1 MKRWFS
7 IGALLV
13 AMTTGCAFGGGPDDA
28 APGGTLPPPPMLGA
42 TAVTAEDEH
51 GAELV
56 CRYIATRPPQERG
69 TAMVFMEPSATDTQI
84 ATVRAVIDGE
94 PAVSEVS
101 YTDQVGAVAEYAA
114 LFPEIPGA
122 ETIDPAQLPASFR
135 FRLPLVDGKVSE
147 PASLPQIRDLPG
159 VKRVI
164 TNRLATCDDVD
175 PRKISAARQAQEN
188 RFGDHDI
195 RVYIDPAKPEAVDRV
210 RQQLLTW
217 PGVVSVDFISQDES
231 LKEFRCFFWDDAK
244 MIAEIREAT
253 VLPPSFRV
261 DAGDDPE
268 EIKQIAS
275 EIEHMPGVKQT
286 TSRATKAELYANLFF
301 GAGQEDDPRQQADCP
316 VHSEQIR

>member
-1 MKRWFS
+1 
-7 IGALLV
+7 
-13 AMTTGCAFGGGPDDA
+13 
-28 APGGTLPPPPMLGA
+28 MLGA
-42 TAVTAEDEH
+42 TAVTAEDKL
-51 GAELV
+51 GAVLV

-69 TAMVFMEPSATDTQI
+69 TAEVFMEPSATDTQI
-84 ATVRAVIDGE
+84 AAVRAAIDSE

-101 YTDQVGAVAEYAA
+101 YIDQAGALAEFAT

-122 ETIDPAQLPASFR
+122 ETTDPHLLPASFR
-135 FRLPLVDGKVSE
+135 FRLPVIDGKVSE
-147 PASLPQIRDLPG
+147 PASLAHIRGMPG
-159 VKRVI
+159 VKSVI

-175 PRKISAARQAQEN
+175 PAKISAARQAEQN

-195 RVYIDPAKPEAVDRV
+195 RVYIDPAQPEAVDRV
-210 RQQLLTW
+210 RQKLLTW
-217 PGVVSVDFISQDES
+217 PGVVSVDFISQDEA
-231 LKEFRCFFWDDAK
+231 LKEFRCFFWNDAK

-275 EIEHMPGVKQT
+275 EIERLPGVRET
-286 TSRATKAELYANLFF
+286 ASRATKAELYANLFF

-316 VHSEQIR
+316 VHSERIR